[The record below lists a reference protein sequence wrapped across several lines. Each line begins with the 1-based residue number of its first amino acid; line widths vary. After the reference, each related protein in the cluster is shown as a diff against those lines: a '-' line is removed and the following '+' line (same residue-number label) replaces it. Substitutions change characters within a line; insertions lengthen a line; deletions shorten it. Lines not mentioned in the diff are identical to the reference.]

1 MIGRVKITFQG
12 DHVRIDT
19 TGERSLDRA
28 RTLWTE
34 VVKVCRE
41 HDCFFVLGVSEAP
54 GPMPTID
61 GYDHAEMFRELGIT
75 GEFRIA
81 WAELS
86 DDAREATRFVETVL
100 SNRGMPGKLFSSEED
115 ARRWLFSK
123 TDDAGFR
130 Q

>member
-1 MIGRVKITFQG
+1 
-12 DHVRIDT
+12 
-19 TGERSLDRA
+19 
-28 RTLWTE
+28 
-34 VVKVCRE
+34 
-41 HDCFFVLGVSEAP
+41 
-54 GPMPTID
+54 MPTID

-123 TDDAGFR
+123 TDDPGVR